1 MKLVAL
7 LFLFFISLQDFGQVD
22 TIFSN
27 NQKIGCTIK
36 EITTDAVKF
45 SYPGEDLVNSVYK
58 NTIQKIIFKSGR
70 VQTFA
75 ESTSFKRV
83 DNGKDYS
90 NVSFT
95 FVPSEVQGL
104 VKLGDVSS
112 KAKGTTVYSSMTKVK
127 ERAERKIKIQAAMMG
142 ANIVFVAQNN
152 TTGNQVGSYFQAGKS
167 TETNLN
173 GVAYSSEMPIYDDF
187 AKLVGQRKTF
197 QTYEKYELAGSSADL
212 DSTNFSKPVDLEN
225 LYNENGLI
233 MFDAN
238 IKGVDGKTFR
248 VIEFSAVGFTLVWKD
263 GDRIYNFLIK
273 I

>member
-1 MKLVAL
+1 MKLLA
-7 LFLFFISLQDFGQVD
+7 FLFILFISSHSFGQVD
-22 TIFSN
+22 TIFSAN
-27 NQKIGCTIK
+27 LKIGCTIK

-45 SYPGEDLVNSVYK
+45 SYPGEDLINSVYK
-58 NTIQKIIFKSGR
+58 NTIQKIVFKSGR

-75 ESTSFKRV
+75 ESTSFKTV
-83 DNGKDYS
+83 NNGRDYS

-127 ERAERKIKIQAAMMG
+127 ERAERKIKIQSAMMG
-142 ANIVFVAQNN
+142 ANIVFIAQNN

-173 GVAYSSEMPIYDDF
+173 GVAYSSSMPTYDDF
-187 AKLVGQRKTF
+187 AKLIGQRKTF

-212 DSTNFSKPVDLEN
+212 DSTSFSKPVDLDK
-225 LYNENGLI
+225 LYSENGLI
-233 MFDAN
+233 MFDAK
-238 IKGVDGKTFR
+238 IKGIDGKTFR
-248 VIEFSAVGFTLVWKD
+248 VIDFSTFGFTLVWKD
-263 GDRIYNFLIK
+263 GDKIYNFLIK